1 MVILMEKNIL
11 NNNANKNNIDDY
23 SIIEDVKLF
32 WPVLENGIFPKVL
45 SRELS
50 ISLLCKIIDER
61 RTFDGYFKMVNA
73 SNIFIAN
80 EVFEVMSKAVHQN
93 IPVEAISDR
102 ILRFRVSKREQQTY
116 VDMKNVIVE
125 YRSILKKNKLFDRSL
140 MIELYFQKLSGM
152 NQYVEYRK
160 KLDTVDLDIMKIDDI
175 KDNQKNIDMLNLK
188 DTGTID
194 CKNTDTVSKE
204 NNDIPNQKN
213 INIRYDTFFDML
225 RGLESLVSEL
235 IIEKKINAGDICV
248 VVPKLTPFYYDT
260 MIDVF
265 EKNGIKIDFAGIV
278 DEVGKTDIGRFAIS
292 VLAIKNNCIFLVD
305 EQDKVLLTKIF
316 NDGLSYFDIKENLE
330 NYFKA
335 IVDEICSSEI
345 ENNSEFLKF
354 IYKKYFE
361 EDEIGIKTI
370 EKISKLLKE
379 YEEFD
384 ILGGIEFYLK
394 FIKDSISLF
403 SSKKRISENIDMD
416 SVLFIDIDDLIEYK
430 VIRDHYVLFDVSSY
444 GYDIRVE
451 YLLSTEL
458 AFFDDKT
465 LSNID
470 DNNLVQVHN
479 DYMEY
484 FTKLKVDGLIDFV
497 NASCTNINI
506 YVLESDLSISGFSQ
520 ENIFRDILIDYI

>member
-1 MVILMEKNIL
+1 MVVLMEKSVL
-11 NNNANKNNIDDY
+11 NNNMTKNNIDDY

-32 WPVLENGIFPKVL
+32 WPILENGVFPKVL
-45 SRELS
+45 SRDLS

-73 SNIFIAN
+73 SNIIIAN

-125 YRSILKKNKLFDRSL
+125 YRSILKKNKLFDRLL
-140 MIELYFQKLSGM
+140 MIELYFQKLFGM
-152 NQYVEYRK
+152 NEYIEYRK
-160 KLDTVDLDIMKIDDI
+160 NLDIVDSYVMGIDNI
-175 KDNQKNIDMLNLK
+175 NDNQKKFDMLSIKNT
-188 DTGTID
+188 DMVD
-194 CKNTDTVSKE
+194 CKKTDTVSNE
-204 NNDIPNQKN
+204 NIDIQSQKN

-235 IIEKKINAGDICV
+235 IIEKKINAGNICV
-248 VVPKLTPFYYDT
+248 VVPKLTSFYYDT

-278 DEVGKTDIGRFAIS
+278 DDMGKTDIGRFAIS

-354 IYKKYFE
+354 MYKKYFE

-379 YEEFD
+379 YEELD
-384 ILGGIEFYLK
+384 ILGSMEFYLK
-394 FIKDSISLF
+394 FIKDNVSLF
-403 SSKKRISENIDMD
+403 LSKKRISENIDMD
-416 SVLFIDIDDLIEYK
+416 SVLFIDIDNLMEYK
-430 VIRDHYVLFDVSSY
+430 VIRDHYVFFDASSI

-451 YLLSTEL
+451 SLLSTEL

-465 LSNID
+465 LSNIY

-484 FTKLKVDGLIDFV
+484 FTKLKVDCFIDFI